1 MVTTSISTTLMIYTS
16 WFHSLLCA
24 TQHEAQNAKFYIVF
38 LAGIHSK
45 DQVNRKIA
53 LSKDGKQSR
62 WEKMRMQQTYEE
74 DNCKNRGS
82 TCRKEVKEISKSD
95 SLMHR
100 AKTWLQKQ
108 KNKRIWH
115 TNLYRAMLPQSTE
128 SLRTQKTWGCGFVLM
143 KLYSLRTRICRFYIR
158 Y

>member
-45 DQVNRKIA
+45 NQVNRKIA

-100 AKTWLQKQ
+100 AKTWLQKAKKQ
-108 KNKRIWH
+108 KNLTHK
-115 TNLYRAMLPQSTE
+115 LVQSHAAPE
-128 SLRTQKTWGCGFVLM
+128 HW
-143 KLYSLRTRICRFYIR
+143 KLKNSKDMRLWVCTDEVIFSED
-158 Y
+158 